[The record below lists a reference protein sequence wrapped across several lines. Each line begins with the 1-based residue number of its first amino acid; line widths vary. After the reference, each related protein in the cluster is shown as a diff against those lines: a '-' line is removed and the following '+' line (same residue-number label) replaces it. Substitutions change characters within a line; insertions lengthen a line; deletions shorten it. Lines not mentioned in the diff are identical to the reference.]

1 MPFVTM
7 FQSWLDMLDEVWL
20 TDDDESVL
28 LCLRQGRFLNEL
40 LSEDVLEVRFTEDDL
55 AEEDVVSPL
64 FDELTDELSSELD
77 VSDFATSISTSS

>member
-1 MPFVTM
+1 
-7 FQSWLDMLDEVWL
+7 MLDEVWL

-28 LCLRQGRFLNEL
+28 LCLRQRRFLNEL

-64 FDELTDELSSELD
+64 LDELTDELSSELD

>member
-7 FQSWLDMLDEVWL
+7 FQSALDTLDEVWL
-20 TDDDESVL
+20 TEDDESVL
-28 LCLRQGRFLNEL
+28 LCFRQGRFLNEL
-40 LSEDVLEVRFTEDDL
+40 LSEEVLEVRSQDDF

-64 FDELTDELSSELD
+64 FDELTEELSSELE

>member
-1 MPFVTM
+1 
-7 FQSWLDMLDEVWL
+7 MLDEVWL

-28 LCLRQGRFLNEL
+28 LCLRQRRFLNEL